1 LECGAATTVH
11 DIAKIEK
18 ITDRFVSRTM
28 RLAYLAPDVL
38 ERLVVTREPPA
49 KTVAE
54 LIDAT
59 YLPWAGQTERV
70 FKQ

>member
-1 LECGAATTVH
+1 MAASTA
-11 DIAKIEK
+11 IRAE
-18 ITDRFVSRTM
+18 

-38 ERLVVTREPPA
+38 ERLVVKREPPA